1 MIEGFARRRIDCG
14 AVTLSVQEAGQGA
27 PLVLLHGF
35 PQNGMCWGPVAPA
48 FARHFRVIVP
58 DLRGYG
64 ESDAPPDDA
73 DHRAYAKRTMARDM
87 VGLLDALGI
96 GRAMVLGH
104 DRGARVAYRLAL
116 DHPGRVFL
124 GLALLHRYKNS
135 RAGSRFEPLLRL
147 LDEGQIRDAEIL
159 GKAMRFGAM
168 FAVAE
173 PEAAGELRLTEGGRR
188 VELHLGRDGRA
199 LFGEVSEARFRAL
212 AQALKAEPVVR
223 DRG

>member
-1 MIEGFARRRIDCG
+1 MQLTRDDLLRAYRTMRTIRVFEERVHAESQAGRVPGSTHLYAG
-14 AVTLSVQEAGQGA
+14 QEA
-27 PLVLLHGF
+27 
-35 PQNGMCWGPVAPA
+35 VA
-48 FARHFRVIVP
+48 
-58 DLRGYG
+58 
-64 ESDAPPDDA
+64 
-73 DHRAYAKRTMARDM
+73 
-87 VGLLDALGI
+87 VGVC
-96 GRAMVLGH
+96 M
-104 DRGARVAYRLAL
+104 AL
-116 DHPGRVFL
+116 DGRDHIVST
-124 GLALLHRYKNS
+124 HRGHGHSIAK
-135 RAGSRFEPLLRL
+135 GCEVGPMM
-147 LDEGQIRDAEIL
+147 AEIL